1 MNAEIKKHWETIY
14 QTKQPNEVSW
24 TEEKPSVSL
33 DIIHSFNPSKS
44 AKIIDIGGGD
54 SKLVDYL
61 LAEGYSDLSVL
72 DISEAAIDRAK
83 KRLGNKAKQITWI
96 VQDVLDFKPKE
107 QYAIWHD
114 RAAFHFQT
122 EEKTINS
129 YLNLVSNAVS
139 GNVIVGTFSTDGPT
153 KCSGLDVK
161 QYDETGMK
169 SRFESW
175 AFKNILCKRENHIT
189 PMGAIQNFV
198 FCLFKKVWVWCE
210 WKHNNG
216 PETLN

>member
-33 DIIHSFNPSKS
+33 DLIHSFNASKS

-54 SKLVDYL
+54 SKLADYL
-61 LAEGYSDLSVL
+61 LAEGYTDISVL

-107 QYAIWHD
+107 QYTIWHD

-161 QYDETGMK
+161 QYDEKGMK
-169 SRFESW
+169 SRFESK
-175 AFKNILCKRENHIT
+175 AFKNILCKRENHMT

-198 FCLFKKVWVWCE
+198 FCLFKKV
-210 WKHNNG
+210 
-216 PETLN
+216 

>member
-1 MNAEIKKHWETIY
+1 MNAEIKKHWEKIY
-14 QTKQPNEVSW
+14 LTKQPNEVSW

-33 DIIHSFNPSKS
+33 DLIHSFNLSKS

-83 KRLGNKAKQITWI
+83 KRLGNRAKQITWI

-129 YLNLVSNAVS
+129 YLNLVSKAVS
-139 GNVIVGTFSTDGPT
+139 GNVIVGTFSTDGPA

-169 SRFESW
+169 SRFESR
-175 AFKNILCKRENHIT
+175 AFKNILCKRENHLT

-198 FCLFKKVWVWCE
+198 FCLFKKV
-210 WKHNNG
+210 
-216 PETLN
+216 

>member
-33 DIIHSFNPSKS
+33 DLIHSFNPSKS
-44 AKIIDIGGGD
+44 AKIIDVGGGD

-61 LAEGYSDLSVL
+61 LAEGYSELSVL

-83 KRLGNKAKQITWI
+83 KRLGNKAKKITWI
-96 VQDVLDFKPKE
+96 VQDVLAFKPKE

-169 SRFESW
+169 SRFEFR
-175 AFKNILCKRENHIT
+175 AFKNILCKRENHMT

-210 WKHNNG
+210 WKQKNR
-216 PETLN
+216 P

>member
-14 QTKQPNEVSW
+14 LTKQPNEVSW

-33 DIIHSFNPSKS
+33 DLIHSFNLSKS

-83 KRLGNKAKQITWI
+83 KRLGNRAKQITWI

-129 YLNLVSNAVS
+129 YLNLVSKAVS

-161 QYDETGMK
+161 QYDEIGMK
-169 SRFESW
+169 SRFESR
-175 AFKNILCKRENHIT
+175 AFKNILCKRENHLT

-198 FCLFKKVWVWCE
+198 FCLFKKV
-210 WKHNNG
+210 
-216 PETLN
+216 

>member
-1 MNAEIKKHWETIY
+1 MNINIKQYWETIY

-24 TEEKPSVSL
+24 TEEKPSASL
-33 DIIHSFNPSKS
+33 DLIHSFNPSKS

-54 SKLVDYL
+54 SYLVDYL
-61 LAEGYSDLSVL
+61 LAEGFSDISVL
-72 DISEAAIDRAK
+72 DISESAIERAK
-83 KRLGNKAKQITWI
+83 KRLGKKSNQITWI

-107 QYAIWHD
+107 KYTIWHD

-122 EEKTINS
+122 EEKSINS

-161 QYDETGMK
+161 HYDETGMK
-169 SRFESW
+169 SRFESR
-175 AFKNILCKRENHIT
+175 AFKNILCKRENHMT

-198 FCLFKKVWVWCE
+198 FCLFKKV
-210 WKHNNG
+210 
-216 PETLN
+216 

>member
-14 QTKQPNEVSW
+14 LTKQPNEVSW

-33 DIIHSFNPSKS
+33 ALIHSFNLSKS

-61 LAEGYSDLSVL
+61 LAEGYSNLSVL

-83 KRLGNKAKQITWI
+83 KRLGKKAKQITWI
-96 VQDVLDFKPKE
+96 VQDVLDFKPKD

-129 YLNLVSNAVS
+129 YLNLVSKAVS

-169 SRFESW
+169 SRFESR
-175 AFKNILCKRENHIT
+175 AFKNILCKRENHLT

-198 FCLFKKVWVWCE
+198 FCLFKKVWVF
-210 WKHNNG
+210 NG
-216 PETLN
+216 RKA

>member
-14 QTKQPNEVSW
+14 LTKQPNEVSW

-33 DIIHSFNPSKS
+33 DLIHSFNLSKS

-61 LAEGYSDLSVL
+61 LAEGYTELSVL

-129 YLNLVSNAVS
+129 YLNLVSKAVS
-139 GNVIVGTFSTDGPT
+139 GNVIVGTFSTDGPA

-161 QYDETGMK
+161 QYDETGMN
-169 SRFESW
+169 SRFESR
-175 AFKNILCKRENHIT
+175 AFKNILCKRENHLT

-198 FCLFKKVWVWCE
+198 FCLFKKV
-210 WKHNNG
+210 
-216 PETLN
+216 

>member
-1 MNAEIKKHWETIY
+1 MNVEIKKHWETIY

-24 TEEKPSVSL
+24 TEEKPAVSL
-33 DIIHSFNPSKS
+33 DLIHSFNPSKS

-72 DISEAAIDRAK
+72 DISDAAIDRAK
-83 KRLGNKAKQITWI
+83 KRLGNKAKQVTWI
-96 VQDVLDFKPKE
+96 VQDVLDFKPKQ

-122 EEKTINS
+122 EEETINS
-129 YLNLVSNAVS
+129 YLNLISNAVS

-161 QYDETGMK
+161 QYDEQGMK
-169 SRFESW
+169 SRFESR
-175 AFKNILCKRENHIT
+175 AFKNIFCKRENHMT
-189 PMGAIQNFV
+189 PLGAIQNFV
-198 FCLFKKVWVWCE
+198 FCLFKKV
-210 WKHNNG
+210 
-216 PETLN
+216 

>member
-1 MNAEIKKHWETIY
+1 MNVEIKKHWETIY
-14 QTKQPNEVSW
+14 QTKHPNEVSW

-33 DIIHSFNPSKS
+33 DLIHSFNPSKS

-61 LAEGYSDLSVL
+61 LAEGYSNLSVL

-83 KRLGNKAKQITWI
+83 KRLGKKAKQITWI

-129 YLNLVSNAVS
+129 YLNLVSKAVS

-169 SRFESW
+169 SRFESR
-175 AFKNILCKRENHIT
+175 AFKNILCKRENHLT

-198 FCLFKKVWVWCE
+198 FCLFKKVWVF
-210 WKHNNG
+210 NG
-216 PETLN
+216 RKA

>member
-33 DIIHSFNPSKS
+33 GLIHSFNPSKS

-72 DISEAAIDRAK
+72 DISGAAIERAK
-83 KRLGNKAKQITWI
+83 KRLGKKSNQITWI

-129 YLNLVSNAVS
+129 YLNLVSTAVS

-161 QYDETGMK
+161 QYDEIGMK
-169 SRFESW
+169 SRFESR
-175 AFKNILCKRENHIT
+175 AFKNILCKRENHLT

-198 FCLFKKVWVWCE
+198 FCLFKKV
-210 WKHNNG
+210 
-216 PETLN
+216 

>member
-1 MNAEIKKHWETIY
+1 MNADIKKHWETIY

-24 TEEKPSVSL
+24 TEEKPSASL
-33 DIIHSFNPSKS
+33 ALIHSFNPSKS

-96 VQDVLDFKPKE
+96 VQDVLAFKPKD

-129 YLNLVSNAVS
+129 YLNLVSKAVS
-139 GNVIVGTFSTDGPT
+139 DNVIVGTFSTDGPT

-169 SRFESW
+169 SRFESR
-175 AFKNILCKRENHIT
+175 AFKNILCKRENHLT

-198 FCLFKKVWVWCE
+198 FCLFKKVWFE
-210 WKHNNG
+210 HRG
-216 PETLN
+216 LG

>member
-24 TEEKPSVSL
+24 TEEKPTVSL
-33 DIIHSFNPSKS
+33 DLIHSLNASKS

-54 SKLVDYL
+54 SKLADYL
-61 LAEGYSDLSVL
+61 LAEGYTDISVL

-107 QYAIWHD
+107 QYTIWHD

-161 QYDETGMK
+161 QYDEKGMK
-169 SRFESW
+169 SRFESK
-175 AFKNILCKRENHIT
+175 AFKNILCKRENHMT

-198 FCLFKKVWVWCE
+198 FCLFKKV
-210 WKHNNG
+210 
-216 PETLN
+216 

>member
-24 TEEKPSVSL
+24 TEEKPTVSL
-33 DIIHSFNPSKS
+33 DLIHSFNASKS

-54 SKLVDYL
+54 SKLADYL
-61 LAEGYSDLSVL
+61 LAEGYTDISVL

-107 QYAIWHD
+107 QYTIWHD

-161 QYDETGMK
+161 QYDEKGMK
-169 SRFESW
+169 SRFESK
-175 AFKNILCKRENHIT
+175 AFKNILCKRENHMT

-198 FCLFKKVWVWCE
+198 FCLFKKV
-210 WKHNNG
+210 
-216 PETLN
+216 

>member
-33 DIIHSFNPSKS
+33 ALIHSFNPSKS

-129 YLNLVSNAVS
+129 YLNLVSKAVS

-169 SRFESW
+169 SRFESR
-175 AFKNILCKRENHIT
+175 AFKNILCKRENHMT

-198 FCLFKKVWVWCE
+198 FCLFKKV
-210 WKHNNG
+210 
-216 PETLN
+216 

>member
-33 DIIHSFNPSKS
+33 ALIHSFNPSKS

-61 LAEGYSDLSVL
+61 LAEGYTELSVL

-83 KRLGNKAKQITWI
+83 KRLGKKAKQITWI

-129 YLNLVSNAVS
+129 YLNLVSKAVS
-139 GNVIVGTFSTDGPT
+139 GNVIVGTFSTDGPA

-161 QYDETGMK
+161 QYDEKGMK
-169 SRFESW
+169 SRFESR
-175 AFKNILCKRENHIT
+175 AFKNILCKRENHLT

-198 FCLFKKVWVWCE
+198 FCLFKKVWVF
-210 WKHNNG
+210 NG
-216 PETLN
+216 RKA